1 MKKGKGKNSGLLPNS
16 FKIISSCLKTVSA
29 NATNVA
35 SSVRSAGASVAASI
49 SAAEDDK
56 DQVPCFFVV
65 LQLLFGYLLLC
76 WILLF
81 C

>member
-1 MKKGKGKNSGLLPNS
+1 MKKGKGKNTSSGLLPSS

-49 SAAEDDK
+49 SPAEDDK
-56 DQVPCFFVV
+56 DQVSSSCYFVIS
-65 LQLLFGYLLLC
+65 FKS
-76 WILLF
+76 F
-81 C
+81 